1 MEVHEIKERKT
12 SKFTSF
18 VFKDLLPLV
27 LFWEQAFNLLALA
40 FMSSKNR
47 INKFTNKLIINTFI
61 GNLTS

>member
-18 VFKDLLPLV
+18 VFQDLLPSV

-40 FMSSKNR
+40 F
-47 INKFTNKLIINTFI
+47 INFI
-61 GNLTS
+61 DEFQKPHK